1 MQRHTRHGWL
11 APAAA
16 LLGAIAIFPGSAVAA
31 ATAPPIPHAQ
41 HPHSPP
47 GGHRVIHAR
56 PRTSAPKAIR
66 ASASFT
72 SVSHGSVSLRALAR
86 QAHQARQSQTGRSRF
101 RAAATPHPRVAP
113 DAARTTFAT
122 VTLDQPGVSQNS
134 GPSFLAA
141 DATAATNGSQI
152 LQSTGA
158 FLQVYDNSGATLCGG
173 GVTLQ
178 HFLRAGADSPS
189 EPRVQYDPANG
200 RFSLIADIVNQP
212 GGAQPAMYLA
222 TSDTSDPCGTWFA
235 YRLTFTGGPFSPGN
249 ILDFPTF
256 GQDSRALLVGLS
268 EGSPN
273 DSGPSNFSVFAVP
286 KSAAYSHTTL
296 SFPVFTPGAGANIA
310 PASSTGNPLIDT
322 PSSYFVST
330 TPGQYTLYRMDNS
343 GTANP
348 SVTQQASFSAAY
360 QVPARAPQPGTSDTL
375 DALDGRIQSA
385 PVWDGSRVWFTN
397 VVSAPSGPPTE
408 VRYGFIVPGS
418 NTLQFAT
425 VRHDSTSADFNP
437 AIGVGLAPNGIE
449 TVFLN
454 WVFTDTAF
462 NLPATDTVTSMVY
475 DGGTLPNLQGT
486 DVELAS
492 GSVTHTDGLRFG
504 EFTSVAIDPAVSDS
518 TCAVTTN
525 QSFLAPNGVWQ
536 TDLARLCSPSQVRV
550 PSVAGDTVGTAR
562 TALANASLRGDNLL
576 SSTACTAASQGL
588 VLSTDPPAGNT
599 AEIGTEVTLTV
610 CNLLTAVPNLTGLD
624 QGTAESRITGAGL
637 AIGNE
642 NPDFRCLE
650 RQGIVVSQT
659 PAPGSSVMRGTP
671 VNINVSTGTKAN
683 GNPCIFK

>member
-1 MQRHTRHGWL
+1 MQRRNRHGWL

-31 ATAPPIPHAQ
+31 TTAPPIPHAQ

-72 SVSHGSVSLRALAR
+72 S
-86 QAHQARQSQTGRSRF
+86 
-101 RAAATPHPRVAP
+101 
-113 DAARTTFAT
+113 
-122 VTLDQPGVSQNS
+122 
-134 GPSFLAA
+134 
-141 DATAATNGSQI
+141 
-152 LQSTGA
+152 
-158 FLQVYDNSGATLCGG
+158 
-173 GVTLQ
+173 
-178 HFLRAGADSPS
+178 
-189 EPRVQYDPANG
+189 
-200 RFSLIADIVNQP
+200 
-212 GGAQPAMYLA
+212 
-222 TSDTSDPCGTWFA
+222 
-235 YRLTFTGGPFSPGN
+235 
-249 ILDFPTF
+249 
-256 GQDSRALLVGLS
+256 
-268 EGSPN
+268 
-273 DSGPSNFSVFAVP
+273 
-286 KSAAYSHTTL
+286 
-296 SFPVFTPGAGANIA
+296 
-310 PASSTGNPLIDT
+310 
-322 PSSYFVST
+322 
-330 TPGQYTLYRMDNS
+330 
-343 GTANP
+343 
-348 SVTQQASFSAAY
+348 
-360 QVPARAPQPGTSDTL
+360 
-375 DALDGRIQSA
+375 
-385 PVWDGSRVWFTN
+385 
-397 VVSAPSGPPTE
+397 
-408 VRYGFIVPGS
+408 
-418 NTLQFAT
+418 
-425 VRHDSTSADFNP
+425 
-437 AIGVGLAPNGIE
+437 
-449 TVFLN
+449 
-454 WVFTDTAF
+454 
-462 NLPATDTVTSMVY
+462 MVY

-492 GSVTHTDGLRFG
+492 GGVTHSDGLRFG
-504 EFTSVAIDPAVSDS
+504 EFASVAIDPAVSDS

-536 TDLARLCSPSQVRV
+536 TDLARLCSPSQVQV

-610 CNLLTAVPNLTGLD
+610 CNLLIAVPNLTGLD